1 MKILRPALAATLAA
15 GAAIGAGLAAAA
27 PASADAG
34 AIQYV
39 SKIFSGTPATLMLGT
54 VDCPAGTF
62 VVSASAINVEIHQG
76 GAFPPGFIGGPI
88 TSLAPLRNSR
98 TSPGLANYTAVVA
111 TGWFGPAAPGT
122 LASVKV
128 IAACAPAA
136 RLSNATS
143 REITITPTATTVDSH
158 GTVYCPAGMRA
169 FGGGGHYLA
178 SDNHIAKGAEMY
190 ENNVTADGT
199 GWTFRGLPRV
209 GTNRLIVT
217 TQCAPLVG
225 SYTPHPSVPASR
237 QAPGE
242 VAALCVLGYT
252 VLSGGVTFAHQD
264 NTEGT
269 GGVSE
274 MWASESGVGVG
285 GYSYDGSQLTARAQC
300 VPPGSF

>member
-1 MKILRPALAATLAA
+1 MKVLRPALAATLAA
-15 GAAIGAGLAAAA
+15 SAAIGAGLAAAW

-39 SKIFSGTPATLMLGT
+39 SKIISGPPGHTMLGT

-62 VVSASAINVEIHQG
+62 VVSASASNV
-76 GAFPPGFIGGPI
+76 AALPPGPLRSPI
-88 TSLAPLRNSR
+88 TSLTPLRNSR
-98 TSPGLANYTAVVA
+98 TSPGLANYTAVVV
-111 TGWFGPAAPGT
+111 TGVFGTAAPGT
-122 LASVKV
+122 LSSVKV
-128 IAACAPAA
+128 QAACAPAA

-143 REITITPTATTVDSH
+143 REISIAPTGFGVSR

-178 SDNHIAKGAEMY
+178 SDNHITKGAEMY
-190 ENNVTADGT
+190 ENSVTADGT
-199 GWTFRGLPRV
+199 GWTFRGVARAS
-209 GTNRLIVT
+209 TDRLIVT

-225 SYTPHPSVPASR
+225 SYLPAASVPAPQ
-237 QAPGE
+237 QAPGY
-242 VAALCVLGYT
+242 VGVRCAIGYT

-264 NTEGT
+264 HTEGT

-274 MWASESGVGVG
+274 TWTSAGGVGVG
-285 GYSYDGSQLTARAQC
+285 GVSFDGSQLIARAQC

>member
-39 SKIFSGTPATLMLGT
+39 SKILSGTAGQKVLGT

-62 VVSASAINVEIHQG
+62 VVSASASNVEVHQG
-76 GAFPPGFIGGPI
+76 GALPPGFVGGPI

-98 TSPGLANYTAVVA
+98 TSPGLANYTAVVV
-111 TGWFGPAAPGT
+111 TGFFGTAAPGT
-122 LASVKV
+122 LSSVKV
-128 IAACAPAA
+128 QAACAPAA

-143 REITITPTATTVDSH
+143 REITIAPTHFLGVNR

-169 FGGGGHYLA
+169 FGGGGHFLA
-178 SDNHIAKGAEMY
+178 SDNHITKGSEMY
-190 ENNVTADGT
+190 ENSVTADGT
-199 GWTFRGLPRV
+199 GWTFRGV
-209 GTNRLIVT
+209 AFNGTDRLIVT

-225 SYTPHPSVPASR
+225 SYVPAPSVPASP
-237 QAPGE
+237 QAPGYV
-242 VAALCVLGYT
+242 VAACAIGYT

-264 NTEGT
+264 HTEGT

-274 MWASESGVGVG
+274 TWTSAGGVGVG
-285 GYSYDGSQLTARAQC
+285 GYSYDGSQLIARAQC

>member
-1 MKILRPALAATLAA
+1 
-15 GAAIGAGLAAAA
+15 
-27 PASADAG
+27 
-34 AIQYV
+34 
-39 SKIFSGTPATLMLGT
+39 MLGT
-54 VDCPAGTF
+54 VDCPAGTL
-62 VVSASAINVEIHQG
+62 VVSDSAINVEIHQG
-76 GAFPPGFIGGPI
+76 GAFPPGFFGGTI

-128 IAACAPAA
+128 LAACAPAA

-143 REITITPTATTVDSH
+143 RQITIAPTNFHGVNR

-169 FGGGGHYLA
+169 FGGGGHFLA
-178 SDNHIAKGAEMY
+178 SDNHIAKGARD
-190 ENNVTADGT
+190 VWRLRHRQTARMDVPGLRRAGT
-199 GWTFRGLPRV
+199 D
-209 GTNRLIVT
+209 RLIVT

-237 QAPGE
+237 QAPAE
-242 VAALCVLGYT
+242 VVALCSIGYT

-269 GGVSE
+269 GGVSA
-274 MWASESGVGVG
+274 MWASESGVVVG
-285 GYSYDGSQLTARAQC
+285 GYSYDGSQLIARAQC

>member
-15 GAAIGAGLAAAA
+15 SAAIGAGLAAAG

-39 SKIFSGTPATLMLGT
+39 SKILSGTPGHTVLGT
-54 VDCPAGTF
+54 VDCPVGTF
-62 VVSASAINVEIHQG
+62 VVSASATNVEVHQG
-76 GAFPPGFIGGPI
+76 AALPPGTIGGPI

-98 TSPGLANYTAVVA
+98 TSPGLANYTAVGV
-111 TGWFGPAAPGT
+111 TGFFGTAAPGT

-128 IAACAPAA
+128 QAACAPAA

-143 REITITPTATTVDSH
+143 REITIAPDGHGARR

-169 FGGGGHYLA
+169 FGGGGHFLA
-178 SDNHIAKGAEMY
+178 SDNHNSIGLEMY
-190 ENNVTADGT
+190 ENSVTADGT
-199 GWTFRGLPRV
+199 GWTFRGLARA
-209 GTNRLIVT
+209 GTDRLIVT

-225 SYTPHPSVPASR
+225 SYVPAPSVPAPP
-237 QAPGE
+237 QAPGY
-242 VAALCVLGYT
+242 VSAGCSIGYT
-252 VLSGGVTFAHQD
+252 VLSGGVAFAHQD
-264 NTEGT
+264 HTEGT

-274 MWASESGVGVG
+274 TWTSAGGVGAG
-285 GYSYDGSQLTARAQC
+285 GYSYDDSQLIARAQC